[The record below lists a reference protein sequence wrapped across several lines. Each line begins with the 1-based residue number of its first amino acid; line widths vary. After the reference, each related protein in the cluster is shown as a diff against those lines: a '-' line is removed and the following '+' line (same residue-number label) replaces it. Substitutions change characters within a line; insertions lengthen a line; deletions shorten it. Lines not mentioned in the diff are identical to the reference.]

1 MQARLGLADVDQPC
15 ILHPMEITFLRHGR
29 SEANEAGIWQGSRAG
44 GRLSRDGEKQ
54 ATAVAARIA
63 ADPPDL
69 VITSGL
75 NRTNQTAAPLGLPV
89 ETDPAWEEMDL
100 GDWDG
105 MTYPEIAELHGDELG
120 DVFAG
125 QDVRMGRTGETVR
138 EVRERLSEALE
149 SLQAR
154 LDDGERAL
162 IVTHGGIIETLA
174 RMHWKIKAPE
184 AAVASPLNTSLTSFR
199 HIFGQLRLATY
210 NDTGHLGPVNEWARE
225 RVAAGD
231 RLVTFVRHGQT
242 DANVQHVVQGRTD
255 WGLNANGREQA
266 AALADWYGVQERV
279 FASPLG
285 RAAQTAAVI
294 AADGVT
300 EMDEFA
306 ELSFGSWEGKTFTEL
321 QQGGDNSTLA
331 DRIFRDGEDLPRG
344 GDGETWAEL
353 VERMNSGV
361 EKAIAANRSDHFT
374 VVSHGG
380 AIRAYLLGNMGVG
393 WPEVLDTVVPANTA
407 VTHVVMTSTGPV
419 LADYAVATHLESMH
433 T

>member
-1 MQARLGLADVDQPC
+1 LADVEQPC

-44 GRLSRDGEKQ
+44 GCLSRDGEKQ
-54 ATAVAARIA
+54 AIAVASRIA

-184 AAVASPLNTSLTSFR
+184 AVFASPLNTSLTSFR
-199 HIFGQLRLATY
+199 HVFGQLRLATY

-419 LADYAVATHLESMH
+419 LADYAVATHLESMQ

>member
-1 MQARLGLADVDQPC
+1 
-15 ILHPMEITFLRHGR
+15 MEITFLRHGR

-63 ADPPDL
+63 ANPPDL

-125 QDVRMGRTGETVR
+125 QDVRIGGTGETVR

-184 AAVASPLNTSLTSFR
+184 AVFASPLNTSLTSFR
-199 HIFGQLRLATY
+199 HVFGQLRLATY

-225 RVAAGD
+225 RVDAGD

-419 LADYAVATHLESMH
+419 LADYAVATHLESMQ